1 MRVEGI
7 VPCGLAIMLLGT
19 AILTSQAKAACLSKP
34 EMGPNGEPRRV
45 HIIAPERELASYRLL
60 GYTETCELS
69 REQIKQAVENI
80 CRIASAAPREMH
92 EQVAVSRGVSLTQLC
107 ASGRAGL
114 AEMEG
119 LSTP

>member
-1 MRVEGI
+1 EQSTITRITLLVRLISHQVTCGRGIRSGSTVTATARGRLSRRSGGEAATMRVEGI

-60 GYTETCELS
+60 GYTET
-69 REQIKQAVENI
+69 
-80 CRIASAAPREMH
+80 
-92 EQVAVSRGVSLTQLC
+92 
-107 ASGRAGL
+107 
-114 AEMEG
+114 
-119 LSTP
+119 